1 MNCRNIALLAVP
13 NTILLVIVAAQLD
26 FLTVSQ
32 AELANMANPL
42 KAADPFGLVFVAI
55 FGVYKDSL
63 TGE

>member
-32 AELANMANPL
+32 AELANTVNPL
-42 KAADPFGLVFVAI
+42 KAFRSKLV
-55 FGVYKDSL
+55 S
-63 TGE
+63 